1 MGKDIDELMKTLENG
16 VQGVFNSESYKEYLD
31 FMGKFYDYSACNCM
45 LILMQCPEA
54 SLVAGYNT
62 WKAQNRQVRKGEK
75 AIKIIAPCPHKK
87 EREIIDAD
95 GNRTTEDITWTSF
108 RAVNVFDVSQ
118 TDGEELPKHPAKKL
132 EGSFEGYSGLIER
145 LKAFS
150 EVPVLFEDIKVV
162 NGYFSGAEG
171 VIKIKQGMS
180 EQQTIKTLIHEIAH
194 SILHKK
200 GGEES
205 EADRRTREVQAESVA
220 YMVSGAVGLDTAEY
234 SFGYIAGWS
243 GSQEV
248 KELTASM
255 DVIKKT
261 VKRIIEGI
269 ERG

>member
-1 MGKDIDELMKTLENG
+1 MGKDINELMNTLEKG

-31 FMGKFYDYSACNCM
+31 FMGRFYDYSACNCM

-62 WKAQNRQVRKGEK
+62 WKKLNRQVKKGET
-75 AIKIIAPCPHKK
+75 AIKIN
-87 EREIIDAD
+87 E
-95 GNRTTEDITWTSF
+95 
-108 RAVNVFDVSQ
+108 
-118 TDGEELPKHPAKKL
+118 
-132 EGSFEGYSGLIER
+132 
-145 LKAFS
+145 
-150 EVPVLFEDIKVV
+150 
-162 NGYFSGAEG
+162 
-171 VIKIKQGMS
+171 GMS
-180 EQQTIKTLIHEIAH
+180 ETQTIKTLIHEIAH

-200 GGEES
+200 DGEEK

-220 YMVSGAVGLDTAEY
+220 YMVSGLLGLDTAEY

-255 DVIKKT
+255 EVIKKT
-261 VKRIIEGI
+261 VKKIIEGI